1 MIKRTGP
8 ILTGCLLFIG
18 LVTKAQLITAE
29 QNYARNCPGIVMVQA
44 VFSATVYVNKVEIN
58 QRAFDNLVDSIKTL
72 DTTGTIFSPS
82 QKLDMVVK
90 AMYKT
95 PLRFFTRSDDYF
107 RQARVVTS
115 TGTGFLITEDG
126 YLVTNCHI
134 IDRDSA
140 FIRNKF
146 ILETYQEVTNAN
158 INALQSSWAMTLN
171 EQQRSLLYNAYGLI
185 YTQVSS
191 MILFDLKKEF
201 FVLYRVDVPGK
212 ETGTVKKKAD
222 IIIKGKAMPG
232 KDVAILKIENVT
244 NMPTL
249 SISEDPLARI
259 GTQVLVF
266 GYPEPVTSNAFLAAD
281 ANTEP
286 SLTAGIVSAVKKSIG
301 GWPVIQMDAVISH
314 GSSGSPVCNEQG
326 EVVGLA
332 TFGSLDQGNNALAS
346 GFNFAI
352 PISVV
357 REFIDSI
364 HLKPAMSD
372 VSEEFNEG
380 LRYFYQQYYRNAI
393 EKFNVVKKINPEYP
407 QLESYI
413 AQCKTKIAGGADRHT
428 PPRLYVFWLM
438 VAIAIMTGVYLFM
451 KARRQRIHRR

>member
-1 MIKRTGP
+1 MIKRTGL
-8 ILTGCLLFIG
+8 ILAGCLLLISV
-18 LVTKAQLITAE
+18 VTKAQVITAE

-58 QRAFDNLVDSIKTL
+58 QRAFGKLVDSIKTL

-90 AMYKT
+90 ALYRT
-95 PLRFFTRSDDYF
+95 PLRFFTRTNDYF

-115 TGTGFLITEDG
+115 TGTGFLITDDG
-126 YLVTNCHI
+126 FVVTNCHI

-171 EQQRSLLYNAYGLI
+171 EQQRNLLYNAYGLI
-185 YTQVSS
+185 YSQVSS
-191 MILFDLKKEF
+191 MILFDLKREF
-201 FVLYRVDVPGK
+201 FALYRVDVAGK
-212 ETGTVKKKAD
+212 GTSTVKRKAD
-222 IIIKGKAMPG
+222 VIIKGKPMPG
-232 KDVAILKIENVT
+232 KDVAILRIEGVN

-266 GYPEPVTSNAFLAAD
+266 GYPEPVASNAFLAAD

-286 SLTAGIVSAVKKSIG
+286 TLTAGIVSAIKKSIG

-314 GSSGSPVCNEQG
+314 GSSGSPVCNELG

-352 PISVV
+352 PVSVV
-357 REFIDSI
+357 REFIDSVK
-364 HLKPAMSD
+364 LKPGISK
-372 VSEEFNEG
+372 VSEEFNDG
-380 LRYFYQQYYRNAI
+380 LHYFYTQYYRNAM
-393 EKFNVVKKINPEYP
+393 EKFNTVKKLNPEYP
-407 QLESYI
+407 QLDSYI
-413 AQCKTKIAGGADRHT
+413 EQCKAKIEGGADRHS

-438 VAIAIMTGVYLFM
+438 IVIAVMTGFYLFM